1 MLWVV
6 VSGHWP
12 YDRPHDQTYDWPQ
25 DRPQDWP
32 QNCPHGWSKLSLL
45 ILKFTYLQ
53 TLLDAAVDFQ
63 YPLAGTSKEAEQK
76 VRDVWEKED
85 YARYGE
91 IVQDIVIL
99 WGDPSI
105 QKCIEQKAKIQVS
118 PFKLTPHV
126 DISPAPRLSSVFL
139 EKSYCYWSSGFLAHR
154 RRCSESAQSNHRG
167 CHRWLHGS
175 FKNPR
180 CLMDVP
186 PS

>member
-12 YDRPHDQTYDWPQ
+12 YDRPHDQTYDWLQ
-25 DRPQDWP
+25 DQPLRLTT
-32 QNCPHGWSKLSLL
+32 KLSPWL
-45 ILKFTYLQ
+45 IKIVTSDILFTYLQ

-139 EKSYCYWSSGFLAHR
+139 EKSYCYWSTGFLAHR

>member
-1 MLWVV
+1 MSPW
-6 VSGHWP
+6 
-12 YDRPHDQTYDWPQ
+12 
-25 DRPQDWP
+25 
-32 QNCPHGWSKLSLL
+32 L
-45 ILKFTYLQ
+45 IKIVTSDILFTYLQ

-126 DISPAPRLSSVFL
+126 DMYLPSSSTQLRIS
-139 EKSYCYWSSGFLAHR
+139 
-154 RRCSESAQSNHRG
+154 
-167 CHRWLHGS
+167 
-175 FKNPR
+175 
-180 CLMDVP
+180 
-186 PS
+186 